1 MLVRS
6 PRANNYQEENH
17 CLDIYHISKPAR
29 AFQRE
34 FFVVFKDY
42 VREPFRVCL
51 ALRQMHEP
59 FREYQQIG
67 RLVEA
72 GEEMPEMQVAE
83 RDHPDQQGNIHPLPI
98 F

>member
-1 MLVRS
+1 
-6 PRANNYQEENH
+6 
-17 CLDIYHISKPAR
+17 
-29 AFQRE
+29 
-34 FFVVFKDY
+34 
-42 VREPFRVCL
+42 
-51 ALRQMHEP
+51 MHEP